1 MVTFQ
6 LHKWKRPNGQCT
18 FHCGSGTLWII
29 KIRIMIGPENRGPKT
44 IQDLLGLSNDQIK
57 GWYRIMIV
65 TIWRL
70 ISQDI
75 FCFRCADFYSFI
87 NRVVEKRPNDGK
99 SQRLTTIYNDFNHG
113 LNLRKNWPF
122 YIAFKLKTKRKIRHI
137 HHIVL
142 G

>member
-87 NRVVEKRPNDGK
+87 NRVVEKRPVVGK
-99 SQRLTTIYNDFNHG
+99 SLKKWLLEFKWTERYQPTGDAIHREITSNREKSNH
-113 LNLRKNWPF
+113 RERYF
-122 YIAFKLKTKRKIRHI
+122 Y
-137 HHIVL
+137 
-142 G
+142 